1 MPRSMSR
8 SEREA
13 MEEFAIRE
21 WCQQETAYENQFH
34 MNIELIHLK
43 MCEVWTHSPNTV
55 GETWDDFSNTPPWN
69 PTIQDV
75 KGMLPWCVGG
85 KLLEVLGMGH
95 PLIDFITFPLQP
107 QHIEYVKHLID
118 SFVVYL
124 SEDEDD
130 EELPTDGDD
139 YNREIEERI
148 QNLQPRELFQDSDND
163 SDDTEYDEWEES
175 ERVGQNLE
183 WPTEDAHSE
192 IEGKKKELCMD
203 GINLLDSIMNSGECM
218 KEVDYLK
225 MCNIFKGLYM

>member
-118 SFVVYL
+118 SFQG
-124 SEDEDD
+124 EDVEDD
-130 EELPTDGDD
+130 D
-139 YNREIEERI
+139 N
-148 QNLQPRELFQDSDND
+148 SDND
-163 SDDTEYDEWEES
+163 LGEETDYDEWVES
-175 ERVGQNLE
+175 REVARQLV
-183 WPTEDAHSE
+183 WPEFEPALQTEDME
-192 IEGKKKELCMD
+192 KDKKKKESCMD
-203 GINLLDSIMNSGECM
+203 AVNLLDTIMSSGECM
-218 KEVDYLK
+218 KEADYLQ
-225 MCNIFKGLYM
+225 MCNLLKELYH

>member
-1 MPRSMSR
+1 MSRSMSR

-118 SFVVYL
+118 SFQG
-124 SEDEDD
+124 EDVEDD
-130 EELPTDGDD
+130 D
-139 YNREIEERI
+139 N
-148 QNLQPRELFQDSDND
+148 SDND
-163 SDDTEYDEWEES
+163 LGEETDYDEL
-175 ERVGQNLE
+175 V
-183 WPTEDAHSE
+183 WPEFEPALQTEDME
-192 IEGKKKELCMD
+192 KDKKKKESCMD
-203 GINLLDSIMNSGECM
+203 AVNLLDTIMSSGECM
-218 KEVDYLK
+218 KEADYLH
-225 MCNIFKGLYM
+225 MCNLLKELYH